1 MEMVQRKIF
10 VPIPRFVIV
19 VLGLPE
25 FVIVPEPLTNDHAP
39 DPTTGV
45 LAAIVAELMVTDW
58 LGPALAVV
66 GTAEALCNSCTPMS
80 TVAPNG
86 RAFTKRSVVGATV
99 FVPRLIA
106 GEQSVM

>member
-58 LGPALAVV
+58 LGPALAAV
-66 GTAEALCNSCTPMS
+66 GLRLKVTFTSSVKAVQGELEIVQRS
-80 TVAPNG
+80 T
-86 RAFTKRSVVGATV
+86 
-99 FVPRLIA
+99 
-106 GEQSVM
+106 